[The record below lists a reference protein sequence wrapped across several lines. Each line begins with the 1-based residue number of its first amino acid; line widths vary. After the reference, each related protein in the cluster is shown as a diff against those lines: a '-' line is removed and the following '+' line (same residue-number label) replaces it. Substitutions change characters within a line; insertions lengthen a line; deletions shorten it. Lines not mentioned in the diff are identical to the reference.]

1 MDPKD
6 LNAAIEGEHYP
17 MRTIEG
23 LMARMPGAKVF
34 SPLDAQCGYWQVKLD
49 KESSALCT
57 FNTPFGRY
65 AYKRLPFGIN
75 TAGEIFQ
82 RHLTEMFE
90 DMEGVEVIVDDILVW
105 GENKE
110 QHNQRLE
117 RVLERVRENNIILNS
132 EKCIL
137 NAQEVTYMGHILTA
151 DGLKPDPK
159 KVEAVRKMQ
168 KPTNKTELQTYLGM
182 ITYLAKFILHLSTV
196 TAPLR
201 LLLEKTTEWSWM
213 EERAL
218 RS

>member
-1 MDPKD
+1 M
-6 LNAAIEGEHYP
+6 
-17 MRTIEG
+17 
-23 LMARMPGAKVF
+23 
-34 SPLDAQCGYWQVKLD
+34 
-49 KESSALCT
+49 
-57 FNTPFGRY
+57 
-65 AYKRLPFGIN
+65 
-75 TAGEIFQ
+75 
-82 RHLTEMFE
+82 
-90 DMEGVEVIVDDILVW
+90 
-105 GENKE
+105 
-110 QHNQRLE
+110 
-117 RVLERVRENNIILNS
+117 LERVRENNIILNS

-201 LLLEKTTEWSWM
+201 RLLEKTTEWSWM